1 MIRPLL
7 HSLVALVALCVLA
20 ACPAP
25 TLPPRISVA
34 KPSQLVIPTTGA
46 YCGAYVDF
54 GEKED
59 AVTLEA
65 IEGFEKMVGRPQ
77 AIIASS
83 SYWGEQ
89 TFPMQNLRLIAGHG
103 AVPVVFWSPW
113 DKPYEQ
119 KRGPDKYSLT
129 SIIAGKHDA
138 YIDMW
143 GDQAKAYGQP
153 VIVSFANEA
162 NGTWFPWSGI
172 FYGGNTRIPGSNP
185 PRFEG
190 PETFKKAYR
199 HVVDRVRARGAKNVQ
214 WVFHT
219 MNYPYPFDMWNL
231 QKEYYPGPDYA
242 DWIGC
247 SVYGAQFKADEF
259 GPFEPL
265 LEWPYQAITE
275 LDPTKPFMVVEWG
288 VAELPTKGDRGK
300 WIREALAV
308 MSSPKYPRL
317 KAMVFWHE
325 RWQNKDGSYSNLRV
339 NSSPGALE
347 AYREG
352 MKSPFWIDRPIWK

>member
-1 MIRPLL
+1 MKRFLL
-7 HSLVALVALCVLA
+7 AVCALALQLGLSG
-20 ACPAP
+20 CPGPA
-25 TLPPRISVA
+25 LPPRVEVP
-34 KPSQLVIPTTGA
+34 KPSQLVIPKSGA

-54 GEKED
+54 GERED

-65 IEGFEKMVGRPQ
+65 IEGFEKMVGKQQ
-77 AIIASS
+77 AIVASS

-89 TFPMQNLRLIAGHG
+89 SFPLENLKLIARHG
-103 AVPVVFWSPW
+103 SLPLVFWSPW
-113 DKPYEQ
+113 DRPYEQ

-129 SIIAGKHDA
+129 SIIEGQHDA

-143 GDQAKAYGQP
+143 GDRAKEYGMP
-153 VIVSFANEA
+153 FIVSFANEA

-172 FYGGNTRIPGSNP
+172 FYGGARRIPGSEP
-185 PRFEG
+185 PRYEG

-219 MNYPYPFDMWNL
+219 MNYPYPFDLWNL
-231 QKEYYPGPDYA
+231 QKEYYPGSDYA
-242 DWIGC
+242 DWVGC
-247 SVYGAQFKADEF
+247 SVYGPQFKNDDF

-265 LEWPYQAITE
+265 LKWPYEVITAI
-275 LDPTKPFMVVEWG
+275 DPSKPFMVVEWG
-288 VAELPTKGDRGK
+288 VAELPTKGDRSK
-300 WIREALAV
+300 WIREAFAT
-308 MSSPKYPRL
+308 MSSERYPKL

-347 AYREG
+347 AFREG
-352 MKSPFWIDRPIWK
+352 IKSPYWLERPVWQ